1 MHLVAVPLT
10 RPPGVR
16 TKPVA
21 TLQSNGT
28 QLSKRLKRK
37 LDDDD
42 RLRAPIEKSLDDN
55 DNDNDNNDND
65 RNEDNDGGNTN
76 ENPSWVDHWIDQ
88 PASERGRKNREGRL
102 RWGKP
107 EILKVIGITEAQY
120 TIMWY
125 VFLSSDS

>member
-21 TLQSNGT
+21 ALQSNRT

-42 RLRAPIEKSLDDN
+42 RLRAPIEKSLDD
-55 DNDNDNNDND
+55 DDDDD
-65 RNEDNDGGNTN
+65 DDDDHNEDNNSGNTN
-76 ENPSWVDHWIDQ
+76 ENPSWIDHWIDQ
-88 PASERGRKNREGRL
+88 PAGERGRKNREGRL
-102 RWGKP
+102 GWGRP
-107 EILKVIGITEAQY
+107 EILKAIGITEAQY